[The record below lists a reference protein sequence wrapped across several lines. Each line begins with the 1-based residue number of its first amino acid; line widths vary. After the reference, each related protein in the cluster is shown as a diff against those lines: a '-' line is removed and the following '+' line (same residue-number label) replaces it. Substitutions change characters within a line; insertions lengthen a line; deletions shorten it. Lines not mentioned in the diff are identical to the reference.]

1 MEGFALLIGHLA
13 GDYLFQDDWQAGN
26 KTNPHPG
33 PAPVETPMTGSV
45 AIDTDNMFADI
56 KAHDEWCAR
65 WNTWQVGN
73 IACAVH
79 CSLYTFAVW
88 LCSFWW
94 MPWWGLLACWMLHY
108 PIDRFRL
115 ARLWM
120 ENVSGQ
126 KAFATGV
133 FSPWSIIIVDNTFHL
148 IVLLAI
154 AFGAGRLPIS

>member
-45 AIDTDNMFADI
+45 AIDTGNMFADI

-88 LCSFWW
+88 LCSCWW
-94 MPWWGLLACWMLHY
+94 MPWWGLLACWSPSCWPSPVLRS
-108 PIDRFRL
+108 PAPAPVPV
-115 ARLWM
+115 ARAACLL
-120 ENVSGQ
+120 S
-126 KAFATGV
+126 
-133 FSPWSIIIVDNTFHL
+133 SPRSHR
-148 IVLLAI
+148 A
-154 AFGAGRLPIS
+154 